1 MPEADLNVLAEVIE
15 EYEQA
20 AHGQKQDVLA
30 KRLKL
35 LGISHGTF
43 YRWRTR
49 WGRRDY
55 DRKTPTTRG
64 LVKEPER
71 LKWTEEIMRLKHSP
85 VKGVRSLT
93 TADAVALA
101 VQWGR
106 VPPEAGQVPVGT
118 YNRLARL
125 LRLDQEPRRGV
136 RFQAPYFNQL
146 HQVDASGSEYFY
158 PHHLDGGEWIFRMR
172 TRPMKNKPTPEG
184 RKKLWYWGLVDD
196 FSGCRIVRMVV
207 AAGESALDGISF
219 LQYAWGNDPAHAPVR
234 GLPLILYMDNG
245 ALARHHGVQRF
256 AADCMVT
263 IRTHE
268 PERAQATG
276 KVETGWKD
284 FWKRFESPF
293 LRLPDWQTRE
303 ISQKELQQE
312 LAWFVRGSNQRRHR
326 QLPCSK
332 EEAWLASVRER
343 GGLVDIDPGAWDTV
357 FRDFRRTLDDA
368 GVFDFKGAAY
378 QVKEIQACP
387 VIVYQQM
394 TRESTPTLL
403 VEDRRDGKRYHAR
416 PWVIPEAG
424 DWKTTAHTPLENL
437 LKENPWKGQRPGLP
451 TWAPGSELGAALAS
465 NVLVLPPR
473 AKEVRESGFEMP
485 PAPPPAVKVGASLEG
500 LAQGVE
506 VIERQGSRVRDQ
518 GSGERLFGSPL
529 ERYEHLLLK
538 QARGEVLAGGDA
550 EFMDWFRNEHRDF
563 MRTSGAALERQAR
576 MRAVDG

>member
-1 MPEADLNVLAEVIE
+1 MPQVDLNVLAEVIE
-15 EYEQA
+15 EYA
-20 AHGQKQDVLA
+20 RAPHGRKQTVLA
-30 KRLKL
+30 ERLSL

-43 YRWRTR
+43 YRYRAR

-64 LVKEPER
+64 QVKEPER
-71 LKWTEEIMRLKHSP
+71 LKWTEEIMRLKHS
-85 VKGVRSLT
+85 GVRSLT
-93 TADAVALA
+93 TADAISLA

-106 VPPEAGQVPVGT
+106 IPKEAAAVPDGT

-125 LRLDQEPRRGV
+125 MRFNKEPRRGV
-136 RFQAPYFNQL
+136 RFQAPYFNYL

-158 PHHLDGGEWIFRMR
+158 PHHLDGGEWILKMR
-172 TRPMKNKPTPEG
+172 NRPMKNKPTPEG
-184 RKKLWYWGLVDD
+184 RRKLWYWGMAED
-196 FSGCRIVRMVV
+196 FSGCRIARTVV
-207 AAGESALDGISF
+207 AAGESALDGIAF
-219 LQYAWGNDPAHAPVR
+219 LQYAWGNDAAHAPVR
-234 GLPLILYMDNG
+234 GIPLILYMDNG
-245 ALARHHGVQRF
+245 VLARHHGVQRF
-256 AADCMVT
+256 TADCMVT

-284 FWKRFESPF
+284 FWKRFEAPF
-293 LRLPDWQTRE
+293 LRLPDWRTRE

-332 EEAWLASVRER
+332 EEAWLASVRSR

-368 GVFDFKGAAY
+368 GVFDFRGAAF
-378 QVKEIQACP
+378 QVQEIHACP

-394 TRESTPTLL
+394 KSSAGGDACATVLL
-403 VEDRRDGKRYHAR
+403 VEDRRDGRRYHAR
-416 PWVIPEAG
+416 PFVIPEAS

-437 LKENPWKGQRPGLP
+437 LKDDPWKGQRPALP

-473 AKEVRESGFEMP
+473 AAEVRESGFEVP
-485 PAPPPAVKVGASLEG
+485 PRQSPVVKGGASIED
-500 LAQGVE
+500 LAAGVE
-506 VIERQGSRVRDQ
+506 VIRSAGGDACATEEQ
-518 GSGERLFGSPL
+518 LFGSTL
-529 ERYEHLLLK
+529 EKYEYLLFK
-538 QARGEVLAGGDA
+538 RARGEVLTQEEEG
-550 EFMDWFRNEHRDF
+550 FMDYFRAEHQGF
-563 MRTSGAALERQAR
+563 MQTCGADLERRAQL
-576 MRAVDG
+576 RAVE